1 MDEQEME
8 KILYQLDERT
18 KRVDESIDRIEAKA
32 EENSSDIDNLEEKV
46 SRNSTIIGGVTT
58 AAGAVV
64 IWVSD
69 KITRFF

>member
-32 EENSSDIDNLEEKV
+32 EENSNDIDNLEEKV
-46 SRNSTIIGGVTT
+46 SRNSTVLGGITT
-58 AAGAVV
+58 AAGGVL

-69 KITRFF
+69 KVARFF